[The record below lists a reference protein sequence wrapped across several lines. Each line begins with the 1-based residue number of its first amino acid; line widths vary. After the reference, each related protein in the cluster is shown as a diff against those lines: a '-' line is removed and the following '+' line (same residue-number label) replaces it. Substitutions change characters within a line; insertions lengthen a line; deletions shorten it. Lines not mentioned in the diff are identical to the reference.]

1 MKMCVFARIGA
12 AAMIGTLAL
21 AYAPAAAVGGETL
34 TGKMAMYRDLLGA
47 PWTCTLGTA
56 KYFAAYSALPANT
69 LHGHLYSK
77 DSSEDAYFGYDAKR
91 KLYWTD
97 SADSNGATESQT
109 SVDGVSFVGTLNNGG
124 ATSKSTNVYTIGN
137 VHKWTV
143 RARGSSAG
151 QPYDVLATCVRA

>member
-1 MKMCVFARIGA
+1 MKICVFMRIGA
-12 AAMIGTLAL
+12 AATIGALAL
-21 AYAPAAAVGGETL
+21 VYALPAVADGEML

-47 PWTCTLGTA
+47 PWTCTLGTS
-56 KYFAAYSALPANT
+56 KYVAAYSAMPANT

-77 DSSEDAYFGYDAKR
+77 DSSEDEYFGYDPKR

-109 SVDGVSFVGTLNNGG
+109 SLDGVTFVGTLNDGS

-137 VHKWTV
+137 THKWTV

-151 QPYDVLATCVRA
+151 QPYDVSATCVRT